1 MTTAPTGV
9 RSPAD
14 PPPLLSTAA
23 IRLYG
28 YVVRRTVVE
37 LGEIDDSYT
46 GASGSLADAKEELLT
61 LGLLRWNGKTRL
73 TAVDPTA
80 VLSDRFRG
88 EEDRLLENQ
97 RRLSLLRGQML
108 TLNSFHKQL
117 DAGHSQPVLERLPSL
132 AEAREAITQL
142 TAGCTEEVLAM
153 QPGGPRPA
161 KSLSESAERDFDM
174 LTRGVALRT
183 LYQHSARFDPTTMR
197 HAADLGEKGAEIRTV
212 AHDLTRFLVFD
223 RKTTVVPL
231 ANFPGGALVVRDPD
245 IGAMASALF
254 GLLWNKGEPI
264 ETGHSKPFVQVLS
277 DQTKQ
282 AILRLLVQGADD
294 RAVARALSIS
304 VRTCQRHVSEIM
316 HRVGAQS
323 RLHLGYLIHQHRL
336 LGD

>member
-1 MTTAPTGV
+1 MTTAPTDA
-9 RSPAD
+9 RNPAD
-14 PPPLLSTAA
+14 LPPLLSTAA

-28 YVVRRTVVE
+28 YVVGHSSVE
-37 LGEIDDSYT
+37 LSEIDDLYV
-46 GASGSLADAKEELLT
+46 GASGLLADAKEELLAF
-61 LGLLRWNGKTRL
+61 GLLRWNGKTRL

-80 VLSDRFRG
+80 VLPDWFRG

-108 TLNSFHKQL
+108 TLNSLHKQL
-117 DAGHSQPVLERLPSL
+117 EAGHSRPVLERLSTL
-132 AEAREAITQL
+132 AEARGAVIQL
-142 TAGCTEEVLAM
+142 TAECTEEVLAV
-153 QPGGPRPA
+153 QPGGPWPE
-161 KSLSESAERDFDM
+161 KTLSEASERDLDM

-183 LYQHSARFDPTTMR
+183 LYQHSVRFDPTTMR
-197 HAADLGEKGAEIRTV
+197 YAADLRDKGAEIRTV
-212 AHDLTRFLVFD
+212 AHGLTRFLVFD

-231 ANFPGGALVVRDPD
+231 TDPPGGVLVIRDPD
-245 IGAMASALF
+245 VGAIASALF
-254 GLLWNKGEPI
+254 GLLWTKGEPI

-277 DQTKQ
+277 DQTKL

-323 RLHLGYLIHQHRL
+323 RLHLGYLICQHRL
-336 LGD
+336 LSD